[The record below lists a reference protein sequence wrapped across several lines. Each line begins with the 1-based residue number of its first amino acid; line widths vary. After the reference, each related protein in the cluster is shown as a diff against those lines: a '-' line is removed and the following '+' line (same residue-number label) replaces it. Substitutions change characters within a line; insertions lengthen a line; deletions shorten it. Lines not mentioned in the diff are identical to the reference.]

1 MNKVFLKKEAIKHG
15 WKLTKK
21 NIYFILKLGV
31 FLAIIYITFSA
42 IEKFLSIVEAPISLP
57 FWILTTVFEMFLAI
71 GILRIFMSINDG
83 KEFKFSDLW
92 NTDNKT
98 IINYFIG
105 SIYYCLI
112 VIGGMILLVVPGI
125 YWAIKYS
132 FTWYLIIDKNLS
144 PKEALKMSGEI
155 TSGSKWNIFFF
166 MILIILVNILGVI
179 VFGVGLLWSMPTTI
193 LALIF
198 VYRKLL
204 ENYESKDKSIN

>member
-1 MNKVFLKKEAIKHG
+1 MNQVFFKKEAIKHG
-15 WKLTKK
+15 WRLTKE

-31 FLAIIYITFSA
+31 FLAIIYITLSA
-42 IEKFLSIVEAPISLP
+42 IGKFLSIVEAPISLP

-71 GILRIFMSINDG
+71 GVLRIFMSINNS

-92 NTDNKT
+92 NTDDKT

-132 FTWYLIIDKNLS
+132 FTRYLIIDKKLS
-144 PKEALKMSGEI
+144 PKEALKMSGKI

-166 MILIILVNILGVI
+166 MILIILVNILGAI
-179 VFGVGLLWSMPTTI
+179 VFGVGLLWSIPTTTF
-193 LALIF
+193 ALVF

-204 ENYESKDKSIN
+204 ANYENKDKSID